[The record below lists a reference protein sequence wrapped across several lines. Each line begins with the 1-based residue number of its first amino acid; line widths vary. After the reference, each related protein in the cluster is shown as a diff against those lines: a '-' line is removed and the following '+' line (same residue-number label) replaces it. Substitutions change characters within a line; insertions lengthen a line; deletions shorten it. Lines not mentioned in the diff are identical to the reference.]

1 MSQSTIFR
9 LLSKRNILGAVL
21 IAGIAAGIY
30 LADLFKGLLGMGGG
44 SGVPSL
50 KTPDGKEG
58 ESKSKSN
65 DALLTSTTAPES
77 ESESDATSN
86 LPAPDFIKVII
97 ADKSYFLRSESGDHS
112 APLKQIISQAKSAP
126 GDEDG
131 IRVRVYRK
139 LSSLPSA
146 EIALRD
152 ALIAAGI
159 SDKQTDWIPNPIDD

>member
-30 LADLFKGLLGMGGG
+30 LADLFKGLPGMGGG
-44 SGVPSL
+44 SGLPSL
-50 KTPDGKEG
+50 KTPDSKEG
-58 ESKSKSN
+58 ESQSKSN

-77 ESESDATSN
+77 ESDATSN
-86 LPAPDFIKVII
+86 PPAPDFIKVII